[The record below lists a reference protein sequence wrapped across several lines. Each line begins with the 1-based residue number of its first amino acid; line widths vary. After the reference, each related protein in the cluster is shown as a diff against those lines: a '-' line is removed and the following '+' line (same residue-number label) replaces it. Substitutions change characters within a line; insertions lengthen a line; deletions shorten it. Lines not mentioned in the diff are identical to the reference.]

1 MASLRSPGDGAV
13 GDSAAGRVVVGA
25 GGAAPGVA
33 EPRAHPDSSANTNR
47 TLHCAPR
54 HLASAC
60 DREQQKFNCLKR
72 ITIVSVNPG
81 DCI

>member
-1 MASLRSPGDGAV
+1 MASLRSPGDGVV

-25 GGAAPGVA
+25 VGAAPGVVA
-33 EPRAHPDSSANTNR
+33 GPRAHADSSANVNS

-60 DREQQKFNCLKR
+60 DREQQTFNCLDR
-72 ITIVSVNPG
+72 ITIVSVDTG
-81 DCI
+81 